1 MSPLRFITCGGVGD
15 GKSSLL
21 GRLRWDSRQ
30 MQDDPRS
37 ALQADSR
44 TVGAR
49 SGQLDGTRLL
59 DALAAEREQDLT
71 IDVACLRFAT
81 SRRKFIAVDTPGD
94 DQCTRKLITGA
105 SSAEM
110 AIVVIDAR
118 QGVLPQ
124 TRLHS
129 LLLSLIGVRHVALAV
144 NKMDLVDWSPR
155 VFDDIVAGYRAF
167 ALSIGLPQATA
178 IPLCALLGDNVS
190 SPSVRMPWYE
200 GPTLLDHLATIEGD
214 DEAARR
220 APLRFPV
227 QGVNRLNADV
237 HGMVG
242 TLAGGE
248 LHVGQQLRVLPSG
261 QTTSV
266 ARIVTADGDLQ
277 RAVAPQSI
285 TVTLSDDV
293 DVLPGDLLCSVDA
306 AADVGQQFEATLVWM
321 AAEPLLR
328 GRSYLMKIG
337 TRTVTATVLPLR
349 YKINVQTLEHVCAE
363 ALQLNEIGVAELEL
377 DRPIAF
383 DPYERNRDTGGFL
396 LIDRVTQQTVGA
408 GMIRFALRRSANVQ
422 WQPVVVDK
430 LARQRL
436 SGHRS
441 GVIWLTGLSGA
452 GKSTLANLLEQRLH
466 AAGMRTYLLDGD
478 NVRHGL
484 NKDLGFDAADRV
496 ENVRRVAEVANLMVD
511 AGVIVITAFIS
522 PFRAERRMARSL
534 LQPAEFI
541 EVFVD
546 APLEVTEA
554 RDPKGL
560 YRKARRGE
568 LRNFTGID
576 SPYEAPEQPELRLDT
591 SRTTPAEAA
600 AQLHQHLLAC
610 GMLTALETVLMK

>member
-1 MSPLRFITCGGVGD
+1 MSPLRFITCGSAGD
-15 GKSSLL
+15 GKSLLL
-21 GRLRWDSRQ
+21 GRLRSDARQ
-30 MQDDPRS
+30 MQDDPHS
-37 ALQADSR
+37 APQAAAR

-49 SGQLDGTRLL
+49 SDQLDGTRLL

-71 IDVACLRFAT
+71 IDVDCVHFAT
-81 SRRKFIAVDTPGD
+81 ARRQFIAVDTPGD
-94 DQCTRKLITGA
+94 EQCTRKLITGA

-118 QGVLPQ
+118 QGMQPQ
-124 TRLHS
+124 TRRHS
-129 LLLSLIGVRHVALAV
+129 LLLSLIGVQHVALAV
-144 NKMDLVDWSPR
+144 NKMDLVDCSPQ
-155 VFDDIVAGYRAF
+155 VFNDIVADYGAF
-167 ALSIGLPQATA
+167 ALSIGLPQPVA
-178 IPLCALLGDNVS
+178 IPLCALQGDNVS
-190 SPSVRMPWYE
+190 RPSGRMPWYD
-200 GPTLLDHLATIEGD
+200 GPTLLDHLATIEV
-214 DEAARR
+214 DEEATRR

-227 QGVNRLNADV
+227 QAVNRSGADV

-242 TLAGGE
+242 TLVGGE
-248 LHVGQQLRVLPSG
+248 LHVGQRLCVLPSG

-266 ARIVTADGDLQ
+266 ARIVSADGDLQ

-285 TVTLSDDV
+285 TVTLNDDV
-293 DVLPGDLLCSVDA
+293 DVSPGDLLCAADA
-306 AADVGQQFEATLVWM
+306 PADVGQQFEVTLVWM

-337 TRTVTATVLPLR
+337 ARTVTATVLPLR
-349 YKINVQTLEHVCAE
+349 YKINVQTLEHVPAE
-363 ALQLNEIGVAELEL
+363 TLQLNEIGVAELEL

-396 LIDRVTQQTVGA
+396 LIDRVTQQTLGV

-430 LARQRL
+430 RARQRL

-522 PFRAERRMARSL
+522 PFRAERRMARAL

-591 SRTTPAEAA
+591 SRTTPAQAA
-600 AQLHQHLLAC
+600 AQLHEHLLAC
-610 GMLTALETVLMK
+610 GMLTAL